1 MTAGNDS
8 GKLDRRIQR
17 TYQQLTDAFMRL
29 MYKNKKDWDQLTV
42 QELCDEAM
50 IRRTTFYQHFRDM
63 RDFFRWRRAERL
75 KDFSAYIAD
84 DDPPNDPSEHFLLLS
99 TRLMDYLNQH
109 QQFEKVVM
117 ETGNRGQRML
127 EDFLRLCAD
136 EVVARLNIPSDMK
149 PESGPYA
156 IPIQSEFCV
165 GGLLATLR
173 WWYAKGKPCTQEE
186 LIHYLRKIVERDRV
200 L

>member
-1 MTAGNDS
+1 MTQRRNN
-8 GKLDRRIQR
+8 GKMDRRVQR
-17 TYQQLTDAFMRL
+17 TYEQLTDAFMR
-29 MYKNKKDWDQLTV
+29 MAHKKDWDQITV
-42 QELCDEAM
+42 QELCDEAV
-50 IRRTTFYQHFRDM
+50 IRRTTFYQHFHDM
-63 RDFFRWRRAERL
+63 RDFKRWRRVERL

-84 DDPPNDPSEHFLLLS
+84 DDPPKDPGEHFLILS
-99 TRLMDYLNQH
+99 TRLMDYMNQH
-109 QQFEKVVM
+109 EQFEKVVM
-117 ETGNRGQRML
+117 ETGGHGQRLL

-136 EVVARLNIPSDMK
+136 EVVARLNKPDDMK
-149 PESGPYA
+149 PEGGPYV

-186 LIHYLRKIVERDRV
+186 LIHYLRRIVERDQV